1 MLRDRARSAKSSD
14 SLRRGILKME
24 EDEEEEEVQSWRDR
38 PAVRK
43 GRIGMVSGR
52 PFLSTRYDELLFPT
66 VEGQV
71 KE

>member
-24 EDEEEEEVQSWRDR
+24 EDEEEVQSWRDR

>member
-1 MLRDRARSAKSSD
+1 VIPFDVAFSKWKKM
-14 SLRRGILKME
+14 RRR
-24 EDEEEEEVQSWRDR
+24 EEVQSWRDR